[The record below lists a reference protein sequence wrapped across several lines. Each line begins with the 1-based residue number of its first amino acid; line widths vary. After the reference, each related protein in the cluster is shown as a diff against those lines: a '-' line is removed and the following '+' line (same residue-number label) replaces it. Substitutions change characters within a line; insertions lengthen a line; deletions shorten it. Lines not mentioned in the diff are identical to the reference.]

1 MRNHI
6 VLVFILNSFFV
17 TSQTNGYVEY
27 DVSRN
32 FAWDFHT
39 VKTLSFNATQSIFT
53 ALKKVESDSEVTTDD
68 KTDGVSL
75 ILRSKTKQFVLND
88 LEKDSLFNQE
98 VFFKQ
103 TPITKEKTTVIPWK
117 LQDSTKTIGEFK
129 CQLAIGVFRG
139 RTYHA
144 WFTQDIPVRFGP
156 WKLQGL
162 PGLILEAN
170 DDQNRVS
177 YRAKKV
183 SIGTVMLDVINTDE
197 AIELQSFIKAKPQ
210 YLKEVEKKMRSKM
223 PRNGTVEMNLPNRNT
238 QQEISYEWELE
249 VVDNN

>member
-17 TSQTNGYVEY
+17 SSQTNGYVEY
-27 DVSRN
+27 DVSKN

-39 VKTLSFNATQSIFT
+39 VKTLSFNETQSIFT
-53 ALKKVESDSEVTTDD
+53 ALKKVESDSEVTTDE
-68 KTDGVSL
+68 KTGGLSV
-75 ILRSKTKQFVLND
+75 IFRSKTKRFVLND

-98 VFFKQ
+98 IFYKQ
-103 TPITKEKTTVIPWK
+103 KPITKEKTTVIPWK

-129 CQLAIGVFRG
+129 CQLAIGEFRG

-170 DDQNRVS
+170 DEQYKVS

-183 SIGTVMLDVINTDE
+183 SISPMIIDSINTDE

-210 YLKEVEKKMRSKM
+210 YLKEIEKNMGSKL

-238 QQEISYEWELE
+238 QQEISYEWEVE
-249 VVDNN
+249 VIENH

>member
-1 MRNHI
+1 MYKVI
-6 VLVFILNSFFV
+6 AMFFLCSINGF
-17 TSQTNGYVEY
+17 SQTNGLVEY
-27 DVSRN
+27 DVNRR
-32 FAWDFHT
+32 FGRDVHL
-39 VKTLSFNATQSIFT
+39 VKTLRFNATQSIFT
-53 ALKKVESDSEVTTDD
+53 ELKMVESDSEVTTDEE
-68 KTDGVSL
+68 TGGLTL

-103 TPITKEKTTVIPWK
+103 TPITKEKTTAIPWK

-177 YRAKKV
+177 YRAKRV
-183 SIGTVMLDVINTDE
+183 SIASVTLDVINTDE
-197 AIELQSFIKAKPQ
+197 AIELQDFIKSKPL

-223 PRNGTVEMNLPNRNT
+223 PRNGTFEMNLPNRNT
-238 QQEISYEWELE
+238 QQEISYEWE
-249 VVDNN
+249 DSITND